1 MSNYQSKYK
10 FALLSHVLP
19 PSPSGQAVMLYRILK
34 NIPHASFILLSR
46 ESYVTQ
52 NVKNNS
58 QNATKKLASKYYV
71 AGEISSFPF
80 RVLIWLRSKIIKN
93 IISFYK
99 RTSDME
105 SILQKERPEVLIVCS
120 GDILDLPASYILS
133 KKMHI
138 PLICYMFDDYSHQWT
153 GLKGMLA
160 KLLASFILSS
170 AKKILVPNEF
180 LKKSYLRRYHR
191 NAIIIHNPS
200 SRRDLT
206 LLDKKKKM
214 LSLNTKNIIYTGSI
228 YHAHLD
234 AFYNL
239 ACALQLITDFDIR
252 LHIYSSQSEKELRK
266 LGIINNKVIY
276 HNHVSEQ
283 SASIVQRQA
292 DILFL
297 PLAFDS
303 PIPEIIRT
311 SSPGKLGEY
320 LAAGKPILAHVPK
333 DSFVSWY
340 ITTYQCGV
348 VVNDNNPYTLSK
360 SIHQLMIDRLLQKK
374 IERNAGERAEKD
386 FSIAQATN
394 KFINV
399 INSV

>member
-1 MSNYQSKYK
+1 
-10 FALLSHVLP
+10 
-19 PSPSGQAVMLYRILK
+19 
-34 NIPHASFILLSR
+34 
-46 ESYVTQ
+46 
-52 NVKNNS
+52 
-58 QNATKKLASKYYV
+58 
-71 AGEISSFPF
+71 
-80 RVLIWLRSKIIKN
+80 
-93 IISFYK
+93 
-99 RTSDME
+99 ME

-170 AKKILVPNEF
+170 ARKILVPNEF

-200 SRRDLT
+200 SRTDLT
-206 LLDKKKKM
+206 LLCKEKRM
-214 LSLNTKNIIYTGSI
+214 LPLNTKNIIYTGSI
-228 YHAHLD
+228 YHAHHD

-239 ACALQLITDFDIR
+239 IYALQLITDFDIR

-297 PLAFDS
+297 PLAFNS
-303 PIPEIIRT
+303 PIPVIIRT

-320 LAAGKPILAHVPK
+320 LAARKPILAHVPK

-340 ITTYQCGV
+340 ITKYQCGI

-360 SIHQLMIDRLLQKK
+360 AIHQLMTDRLLQKK

-386 FSIAQATN
+386 FSIAQAIN

-399 INSV
+399 INSM